1 MAKKKLEKEVK
12 TESSFLDENILDET
26 AERAIA
32 NSVSLDKPLPELNG
46 KGVGVYYDETLK
58 KYVLVTLS
66 LSPENDSAIIT
77 NKKVLKSSAIAAAME
92 AEIVLKQLLQKELK

>member
-1 MAKKKLEKEVK
+1 MAKKKEPEIVM
-12 TESSFLDENILDET
+12 EIPVAVVENEFTGNNIY
-26 AERAIA
+26 
-32 NSVSLDKPLPELNG
+32 PLNG

-58 KYVLVTLS
+58 KYVLATLS

-77 NKKVLKSSAIAAAME
+77 NKKVLKASSIAAAME